1 MKIVFYTDKNFEYM
15 AQYLIDSLDI
25 QNVNTELLY
34 YTLGFESSINHPNLT
49 KKFWELDKK
58 FPRFEF
64 YKPSIFLDVLERT
77 DTKDF
82 IFLDSDIIVGKRFD
96 ISKFKH
102 HYDYPLASIGNWDKP
117 YAYMNYSSGHQE
129 IFDEKKLMNYLGV
142 KENSMSYVYS
152 CFMSINDKCT
162 DFLKEW
168 KSFCEN
174 SYLLENS
181 QSYYPFQDETS
192 FNVLLWKREST
203 FNYGRTYLNTLFCDP
218 LKFVEE
224 SENYQGNVFNTP
236 EQYCDNSSNVVFY
249 HGIKDKTEL
258 EKSLEYLKT
267 MSGGGHNE

>member
-1 MKIVFYTDKNFEYM
+1 
-15 AQYLIDSLDI
+15 
-25 QNVNTELLY
+25 
-34 YTLGFESSINHPNLT
+34 
-49 KKFWELDKK
+49 
-58 FPRFEF
+58 
-64 YKPSIFLDVLERT
+64 
-77 DTKDF
+77 
-82 IFLDSDIIVGKRFD
+82 
-96 ISKFKH
+96 
-102 HYDYPLASIGNWDKP
+102 
-117 YAYMNYSSGHQE
+117 
-129 IFDEKKLMNYLGV
+129 MNYLGV

-203 FNYGRTYLNTLFCDP
+203 FNYGRIYLNTLFCDP